1 MERKTVMTC
10 LAALLV
16 LAFGLQTAG
25 AQSPAVSEYWV
36 KAGAAGDG
44 TSRQNPSGKLHDLL
58 AKAKRGDVFHVAR
71 GEYYG
76 RADTGEFAVN
86 VPNVT
91 IVGGYDD
98 GFGARNP
105 FKNLTIL
112 KRKPGVNTDYTK
124 TLGGIIAMDPE
135 AHATGRIASCAGLI
149 LDGLILDGATRNDY
163 APQDKR
169 LIANGSW
176 KEPIVKL
183 LASDAFM
190 AANVKFRNCVVIN
203 GYYQG
208 IYVKWHGDQNE
219 ISNCLIVNNMI
230 YGIDMTGAQPE
241 RTSPEGHMAGA
252 SILIENN
259 TVGYNWA
266 NDKSGSGQGMLLKGG
281 GKVVNNIIAFLQ
293 GTRAAFVVSPEPRTV
308 SGNVIWVT
316 AETDSGQIPEGAE
329 KADPGFLPELNYFE
343 SFTGNAAKFGTIP
356 LDVVNPQ
363 RTARGLKTIDK
374 VGAASAPEN
383 VAYGKEYPVNADLFA
398 AFASKIPG
406 KGFRTDVSFPSYAP
420 RDAGLQGMKAAAPGE
435 YQEVTFEQLKG
446 KGNAS
451 ALDGK
456 RVKIRAGF
464 NPRMMGRWL
473 PKYGFSAV
481 DHVAWELRKPGSSQE
496 NVSEKIM
503 AYALIGS
510 PASNRF
516 NEVGSKT
523 ARKNTW
529 SSGVTVYGILYAEG
543 QGSYPWS
550 LLVEAI
556 D

>member
-1 MERKTVMTC
+1 MEGKKLMKS
-10 LAALLV
+10 LATLLV
-16 LAFGLQTAG
+16 LVMCLQSTG
-25 AQSPAVSEYWV
+25 AQSAMISEYWV

-44 TSRQNPSGKLHDLL
+44 SSKQNPSGKLQELL
-58 AKAKRGDVFHVAR
+58 AGAKRGDVFHVAE

-76 RADTGEFAVN
+76 RSDTGEFAVN
-86 VPNVT
+86 VPNVA
-91 IVGGYDD
+91 IVGGYDA
-98 GFGARNP
+98 GFDTRNP
-105 FKNLTIL
+105 FKHMTIL
-112 KRKPGVNTDYTK
+112 KRKPGIKTDYTK

-163 APQDKR
+163 APNDRR

-190 AANVKFRNCVVIN
+190 AANVKFRNCVIIN

-208 IYVKWHGDQNE
+208 IYVKWHGDLNE
-219 ISNCLIVNNMI
+219 VSNCLIVNNMI

-241 RTSPEGHMAGA
+241 RTSPEGNMTGA

-259 TVGYNWA
+259 TIGYNWA
-266 NDKSGSGQGMLLKGG
+266 NDKSGSGQGILLKGG
-281 GKVVNNIIAFLQ
+281 GKVVNNVIAFLQ
-293 GTRAAFVVSPEPRTV
+293 GTRAALVASPEPRTV

-316 AETDSGQIPEGAE
+316 AETDSGQVPEGAE
-329 KADPGFLPELNYFE
+329 KANPGFMPDSNYFE

-356 LDVVNPQ
+356 LDVINPE
-363 RTARGLKTIDK
+363 RAARGLKTIDK

-398 AFASKIPG
+398 AFTSKIPG
-406 KGFRTDVSFPSYAP
+406 KGFRTDVGFQSYSP
-420 RDAGLQGMKAAAPGE
+420 RDADLQGMKAAATGE
-435 YQEVTFEQLKG
+435 YREVTFDQLKG

-451 ALDGK
+451 TLDGK

-464 NPRMMGRWL
+464 NSRMMGRWL

-481 DHVAWELRKPGSSQE
+481 DHVAWELRKPGSGQE

-516 NEVGSKT
+516 NEVGNKGS
-523 ARKNTW
+523 RQRTW
-529 SSGVTVYGILYAEG
+529 SSGVNVYGILYAEG
-543 QGSYPWS
+543 QGSHPWS
-550 LLVEAI
+550 ILVEAI